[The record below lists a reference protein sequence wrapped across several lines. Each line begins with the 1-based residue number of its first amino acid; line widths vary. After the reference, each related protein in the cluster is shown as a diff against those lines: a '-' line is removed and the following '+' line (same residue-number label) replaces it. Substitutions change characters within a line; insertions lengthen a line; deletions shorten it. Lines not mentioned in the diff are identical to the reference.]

1 VHGVIHLAWADRSQG
16 HYQSEMAVY
25 VKPRGVLGR
34 GYMAFIKPFRYWIVY
49 PALMRWM
56 RQTWNAKYPSDEP
69 HRNEK

>member
-1 VHGVIHLAWADRSQG
+1 
-16 HYQSEMAVY
+16 MAVY